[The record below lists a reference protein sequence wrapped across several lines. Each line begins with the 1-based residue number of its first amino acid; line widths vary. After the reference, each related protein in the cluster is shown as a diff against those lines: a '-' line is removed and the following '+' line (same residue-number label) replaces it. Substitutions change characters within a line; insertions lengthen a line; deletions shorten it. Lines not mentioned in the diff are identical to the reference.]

1 MILVNKRAKG
11 DIYEARSVEILK
23 REKYEILQCNYR
35 NRNGEIDIIAKKDEI
50 IIFIEVKYRAT
61 LKFGYGSEAVDR
73 KKITRIYKTAM
84 QYLVENSLE
93 DSQCRFDCM
102 SYLGNDF
109 KWDKNIVW
117 GDEIGF

>member
-1 MILVNKRAKG
+1 MNKRAKG
-11 DIYEARSVEILK
+11 NIYEARSVEILK

-35 NRNGEIDIIAKKDEI
+35 NISGEIDIIAKKDEV

-73 KKITRIYKTAM
+73 KKITKIYKTAM
-84 QYLVENSLE
+84 QYLVENNLE
-93 DSQCRFDCM
+93 NNQCRFDCM

>member
-1 MILVNKRAKG
+1 MNKRAKG

-35 NRNGEIDIIAKKDEI
+35 NRNGEIDIIAKKDEV

-84 QYLVENSLE
+84 QYLVENGLE

>member
-1 MILVNKRAKG
+1 MNKRAKG

-35 NRNGEIDIIAKKDEI
+35 NRNGEIDIIAKKDEV
-50 IIFIEVKYRAT
+50 IIFIEVKYRRT

-73 KKITRIYKTAM
+73 KKIIRIYKTAM

>member
-1 MILVNKRAKG
+1 MNKRAKG

-35 NRNGEIDIIAKKDEI
+35 NRNGEIDIIAKKDET

-93 DSQCRFDCM
+93 DSQC
-102 SYLGNDF
+102 
-109 KWDKNIVW
+109 
-117 GDEIGF
+117 

>member
-1 MILVNKRAKG
+1 MNKRAKG

-35 NRNGEIDIIAKKDEI
+35 NKNGEIDIIAKKDET

-93 DSQCRFDCM
+93 NSQCRFDCM